1 MSAQPEA
8 AVGSPQDAGTRILV
22 QSGPVDVS
30 GTLPIASGSV
40 PTGWR
45 VEVDNTTGV
54 VLTAVANAICVA
66 P

>member
-1 MSAQPEA
+1 MVQCLPGERATGGGGGLPD
-8 AVGSPQDAGTRILV
+8 GAGTRILV
-22 QSGPVDVS
+22 QSGPVDAS

-54 VLTAVANAICVA
+54 D